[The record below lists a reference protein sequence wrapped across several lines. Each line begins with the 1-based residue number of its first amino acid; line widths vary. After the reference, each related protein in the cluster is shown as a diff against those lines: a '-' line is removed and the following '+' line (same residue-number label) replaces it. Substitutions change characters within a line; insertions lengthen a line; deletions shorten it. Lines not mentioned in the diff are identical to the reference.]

1 VETDTQM
8 FAQLGIAL
16 LLGLLVGLQREHA
29 AVRMIG
35 MRTFP
40 LISVLGTVSAILG
53 QAFGG
58 LVVAAGLLGVA
69 GLLTWSHWVR
79 AHESHHDVGA
89 TTDMAALLMF
99 GVGALLVVAP
109 LAVGIA
115 IGGGVA
121 VLLQFKP
128 ELHGL
133 AQKLG
138 DEDLKAI
145 MQFVLITCI
154 ILPVLPD
161 QTFGP
166 PGLEV
171 FNPRETWLL
180 VVLIVGINLGGYIAY
195 KFLGPGAG
203 ILLGGILGG
212 AISSTATTVSYS
224 RQARGEGR
232 TDLESVPHVG
242 QETGEALTPPSPN
255 GRADG
260 AARVAAVVI
269 MIASLVMFV
278 RIMALLAVGSQ
289 EFVRAALPPFLILTA
304 VTLIPAAV
312 VWYRVRKEP
321 GGVLEHRNPTQ
332 IRVAVLFGAMY
343 VLVLL
348 ALAAA
353 KSFFGHYGGQAMY
366 VVAAISGLTDLD
378 AITLSTARMSA
389 TVDPQIA
396 ADGWRL
402 ILVAAIANFASKA
415 ALAGILGNRRL
426 LARVAM
432 LFSFPVVGGILLL
445 WLCP

>member
-1 VETDTQM
+1 METETTQM
-8 FAQLGIAL
+8 FSQLGIAL

-29 AVRMIG
+29 AARMIG

-40 LISVLGTVSAILG
+40 LITVLGTVSAILG
-53 QAFGG
+53 HPFGG
-58 LVVAAGLLGVA
+58 WVVAAGLLAVA
-69 GLLTWSHWVR
+69 GLLTWAHWVR
-79 AHESHHDVGA
+79 VHESPHEVGA

-115 IGGGVA
+115 VGGGVA
-121 VLLQFKP
+121 VLLQLKP

-161 QTFGP
+161 QTYGP
-166 PGLEV
+166 PGLDV

-195 KFLGPGAG
+195 KFLGPSAG

-224 RQARGEGR
+224 RQARGDWRGAGDGGR
-232 TDLESVPHVG
+232 EA
-242 QETGEALTPPSPN
+242 TGS
-255 GRADG
+255 ADRRQS

-278 RIMALLAVGSQ
+278 RIMVLVAVGSR
-289 EFVRAALPPFLILTA
+289 EFILAALGPFLIVTGLTL
-304 VTLIPAAV
+304 VPAAF

-332 IRVAVLFGAMY
+332 IRVAVFFGAMY
-343 VLVLL
+343 VLILL

-353 KSFFGHYGGQAMY
+353 KSFFGEYGGHAMY
-366 VVAAISGLTDLD
+366 AVAAISGLTDLD

-415 ALAGILGNRRL
+415 ALAGVLGNCRL

-445 WLCP
+445 WLW

>member
-1 VETDTQM
+1 MDNDLEM
-8 FAQLGIAL
+8 FSQLGIAL

-40 LISVLGTVSAILG
+40 MITVLGTVTAILG
-53 QAFGG
+53 VKAFGG
-58 LVVAAGLLGVA
+58 WVVVAGFLAVA
-69 GLLTWSHWVR
+69 AVLAWSHWVR
-79 AHESHHDVGA
+79 VRQDPQDVGT

-109 LAVGIA
+109 LPVGVAV
-115 IGGGVA
+115 GGGVA
-121 VLLQFKP
+121 VLLQFKG

-154 ILPVLPD
+154 VLPVLPN
-161 QTFGP
+161 QTYGP

-180 VVLIVGINLGGYIAY
+180 VVLIVGISLGGYIGY
-195 KFLGPGAG
+195 KFLGPSAG

-224 RQARGEGR
+224 RQARG
-232 TDLESVPHVG
+232 
-242 QETGEALTPPSPN
+242 QERGPYA
-255 GRADG
+255 
-260 AARVAAVVI
+260 AAVVI

-278 RIMALLAVGSQ
+278 RIMVLVAVGSE
-289 EFVRAALPPFLILTA
+289 EFIRASLPPVLILA
-304 VTLIPAAV
+304 GITLIPTLV
-312 VWYRVRKEP
+312 GWYQVRKEQGQTP
-321 GGVLEHRNPTQ
+321 QHQNPTQ
-332 IRVAVLFGAMY
+332 IKSAVFFGAMY
-343 VLVLL
+343 ALVLF

-353 KSFFGHYGGQAMY
+353 KSFFSEGMY
-366 VVAAISGLTDLD
+366 MVAGLSGLVDLD

-389 TVDPQIA
+389 TTDPQIA

-415 ALAGILGNRRL
+415 ALAGILGGSRL
-426 LARVAM
+426 FLRVVM
-432 LFSFPVVGGILLL
+432 LFSIPVVGGLLLL
-445 WLCP
+445 WLW